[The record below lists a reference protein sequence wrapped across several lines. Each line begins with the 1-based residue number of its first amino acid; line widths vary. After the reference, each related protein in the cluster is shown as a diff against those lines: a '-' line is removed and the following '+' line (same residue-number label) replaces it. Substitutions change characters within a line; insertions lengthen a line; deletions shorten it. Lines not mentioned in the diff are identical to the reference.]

1 MKAEQ
6 AHPNINYMRRQLLV
20 QIHRGKAFTSHLL
33 DQPTLPGHTAPT
45 YTVHLSFRG
54 QRFRSEPKP
63 CANEPDI
70 RESFLLELHL
80 DESKGLYRHLY
91 TILATFTI
99 VLALSLSPFHLF
111 LLRFLISC

>member
-1 MKAEQ
+1 M
-6 AHPNINYMRRQLLV
+6 

-45 YTVHLSFRG
+45 HTVHLSFRG

-80 DESKGLYRHLY
+80 DDSKGLYRHLY

-99 VLALSLSPFHLF
+99 VLALSLSPCHLLF
-111 LLRFLISC
+111 LRFLFLC